1 MKYSKRMVLVP
12 EEFMDMMERKENIQT
27 APMTKSMI
35 RLDKEMDGILEDGK
49 KATDDKISQY
59 HQDLQRF
66 LEIQEKKKQYIPT
79 VKIHEEKTPRPT
91 SQEDDTSNEESHE
104 PGVVEKRHLSD
115 DEILE
120 SVPKNSRT
128 LARSMI
134 NRLKANREHISWNDK
149 GVTTING
156 HPVPGSNII
165 DLVNDQLR
173 SRKDFDPKGWELFT
187 ESLDKINMPKY
198 LMRNEKR
205 RSHIAQL
212 QEKRTPLPAKTNNE
226 FNFPPTPPSTP
237 RSIESPVF
245 RKRKIKRF
253 SDNWIPY

>member
-1 MKYSKRMVLVP
+1 MKYSKRMNLVP
-12 EEFMDMMERKENIQT
+12 EEFMDMLERKENIQT
-27 APMTKSMI
+27 TPMTKSMI

-49 KATDDKISQY
+49 KTAGDKVAQY

-66 LEIQEKKKQYIPT
+66 LDIQEKKKQFIPT
-79 VKIHEEKTPRPT
+79 VKIHKENAFSGT
-91 SQEDDTSNEESHE
+91 SRASTQEDGASNEESHQ
-104 PGVVEKRHLSD
+104 PAVVEERHLSD
-115 DEILE
+115 NEILE

-134 NRLKANREHISWNDK
+134 NRLKANREHISWDDK
-149 GVTTING
+149 GVLTTNG
-156 HPVPGSNII
+156 HSIPGSNII

-173 SRKDFDPKGWELFT
+173 SRKDFNPTGWELFT

-212 QEKRTPLPAKTNNE
+212 QAKRTPVSAKTNDE
-226 FNFPPTPPSTP
+226 YNFPPTPPSTP
-237 RSIESPVF
+237 RNTQES
-245 RKRKIKRF
+245 RF
-253 SDNWIPY
+253 